1 MTEQILQEELQ
12 TNPLKV
18 SDIVSYLYQNGWQ
31 TITHP
36 NPRLI
41 VFQGAADD
49 EGNPIQ
55 IVLPSQNTFEDSNRL
70 ITKAV
75 NLLAV
80 VEEKSPHKIIDLVT
94 QTHADST
101 TST

>member
-1 MTEQILQEELQ
+1 MIEKMLPEELN
-12 TNPLKV
+12 TNPLKI
-18 SDIVSYLYQNGWQ
+18 SDIASYLHQNGWQ

-55 IVLPSQNTFEDSNRL
+55 LVLPSQKTFEDSNRL
-70 ITKAV
+70 ITKAI
-75 NLLAV
+75 NLLAAI
-80 VEEKSPHKIIDLVT
+80 EEKSPDEIIDLVT
-94 QTHADST
+94 
-101 TST
+101 

>member
-1 MTEQILQEELQ
+1 MQREQLQ
-12 TNPLKV
+12 TYQFQIN
-18 SDIVSYLYQNGWQ
+18 DIISYLHQNGWQ

-55 IVLPSQNTFEDSNRL
+55 LVLPSQKTFEDSKRL
-70 ITKAV
+70 ITKAI
-75 NLLAV
+75 NLLASI
-80 VEEKSPHKIIDLVT
+80 EEK
-94 QTHADST
+94 
-101 TST
+101 

>member
-1 MTEQILQEELQ
+1 MQREQLQ
-12 TNPLKV
+12 TYQFQIN
-18 SDIVSYLYQNGWQ
+18 DIISYLHQNGWQ

-55 IVLPSQNTFEDSNRL
+55 LVLPSQKTFEDSNRL
-70 ITKAV
+70 ITKAI
-75 NLLAV
+75 NLLAAI
-80 VEEKSPHKIIDLVT
+80 EEKSPAEIIDLVT
-94 QTHADST
+94 QTHAASRKST
-101 TST
+101 

>member
-1 MTEQILQEELQ
+1 MQREQLQ
-12 TNPLKV
+12 TYRFKISN
-18 SDIVSYLYQNGWQ
+18 IVSYLNQNGWQ
-31 TITHP
+31 EITHP

-55 IVLPSQNTFEDSNRL
+55 LLLPSQKTFEDSNRL
-70 ITKAV
+70 ITKAI

-80 VEEKSPHKIIDLVT
+80 IEEKSPHEIIGSISQV
-94 QTHADST
+94 HAD
-101 TST
+101 

>member
-1 MTEQILQEELQ
+1 MQREQLQ
-12 TNPLKV
+12 TYQFKI
-18 SDIVSYLYQNGWQ
+18 SDIVSYLHQNGWQ
-31 TITHP
+31 EITHP

-55 IVLPSQNTFEDSNRL
+55 LVLPSQKTFEDSNRL
-70 ITKAV
+70 ITKAM

-80 VEEKSPHKIIDLVT
+80 IEEKSLHEIIDSIS
-94 QTHADST
+94 QIHAG
-101 TST
+101 

>member
-80 VEEKSPHKIIDLVT
+80 IEEKSPHEIIDLVT
-94 QTHADST
+94 QTHAGST